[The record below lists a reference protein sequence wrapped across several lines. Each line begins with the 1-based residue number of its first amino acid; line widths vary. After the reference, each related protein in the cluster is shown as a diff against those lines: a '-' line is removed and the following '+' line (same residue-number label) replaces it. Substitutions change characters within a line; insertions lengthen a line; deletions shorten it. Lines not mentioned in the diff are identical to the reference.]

1 MEKEREIERGRE
13 GLEGRGEFVPICLKA
28 LCTCQWVGCHTY
40 VRPERAVNT
49 FLRVHHDLFHPIASI
64 TQTLRRAGYRCTTTA
79 TITAATRAPPSRH
92 RRRHRPASQPPTQP
106 NLPPPAVSTHPRPYL
121 LLFDPALQSAV
132 RPCSN
137 LRQFVRASL
146 TDILIMNIVFYD
158 CECRPRS
165 RCFTRHGKSDLPRAG
180 YIKKISLNRRACPV
194 RAWPLITFVFFPPRA
209 RFRGTMS
216 MLHLAYL
223 PPY

>member
-1 MEKEREIERGRE
+1 MESERASERGR
-13 GLEGRGEFVPICLKA
+13 GRGEFVPICLKA

-79 TITAATRAPPSRH
+79 APS
-92 RRRHRPASQPPTQP
+92 PPP
-106 NLPPPAVSTHPRPYL
+106 PPPPPPPASTTISPPPPSTPTAT
-121 LLFDPALQSAV
+121 PALQSAI

-158 CECRPRS
+158 CECRAPCACVHARYFIRATGKVIYLAEYKENLVISTS
-165 RCFTRHGKSDLPRAG
+165 RCRPR
-180 YIKKISLNRRACPV
+180 
-194 RAWPLITFVFFPPRA
+194 PPE
-209 RFRGTMS
+209 
-216 MLHLAYL
+216 
-223 PPY
+223 